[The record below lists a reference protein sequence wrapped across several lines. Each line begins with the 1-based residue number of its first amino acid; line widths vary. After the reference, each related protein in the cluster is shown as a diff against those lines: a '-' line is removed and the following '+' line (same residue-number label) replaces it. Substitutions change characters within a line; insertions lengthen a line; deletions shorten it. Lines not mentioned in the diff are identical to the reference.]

1 MKKSRNKKPIPK
13 KYSLATKIHS
23 GEKSPEWIFF
33 FIMQKRKSKKK
44 KQKGKNKKSKGLKKK
59 NKIKN

>member
-23 GEKSPEWIFF
+23 GEKSPEWIFL
-33 FIMQKRKSKKK
+33 ICKKENLK
-44 KQKGKNKKSKGLKKK
+44 EKNKRERTKR
-59 NKIKN
+59 